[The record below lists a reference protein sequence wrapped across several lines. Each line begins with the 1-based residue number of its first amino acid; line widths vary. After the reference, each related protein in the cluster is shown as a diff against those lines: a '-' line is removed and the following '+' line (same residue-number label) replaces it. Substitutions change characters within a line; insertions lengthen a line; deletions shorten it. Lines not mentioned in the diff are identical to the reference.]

1 MRKSRFSSGDALE
14 ELDNG
19 AALFAAIKWNGGI
32 RIELR
37 IRGGRR
43 LMHSSALTSRRKRK
57 RISETGFLEMD
68 NTRLHIVTG
77 VCFKINFGREIRYN
91 VERNK
96 VGMGARVRKMKF
108 G

>member
-19 AALFAAIKWNGGI
+19 AALFAAIKRNGGI

-37 IRGGRR
+37 IREGRR

-68 NTRLHIVTG
+68 TRVLYIV
-77 VCFKINFGREIRYN
+77 IGR
-91 VERNK
+91 
-96 VGMGARVRKMKF
+96 RVF
-108 G
+108 